1 MQSDESVIFSADVDI
16 DTCSSFNASS
26 FFGWTRASVI
36 DENIS
41 PHPCGVYPQ
50 PIPVDHLTGLA
61 AMPYDFAE
69 LAGYNKIDF
78 LHLAVYDN
86 FTSRQEILELD
97 AKEPK
102 WELLTKAS
110 VCPKLFQ
117 LAKHH
122 ALLAKIKPTSVLE
135 LADVLALIRPAKRQY
150 EDLYL
155 AQRGKIRPLL
165 FLKEMSEAYAFK
177 KSHAISYAKVICLQ
191 LHLIELNR
199 L

>member
-1 MQSDESVIFSADVDI
+1 MQSDESVKFNADVDI
-16 DTCSSFNASS
+16 DTCSSFNASK

-36 DENIS
+36 DEDIT
-41 PHPCGVYPQ
+41 PHPCGVYAQ
-50 PIPVDHLTGLA
+50 PIPVDHISGLA

-69 LAGYNKIDF
+69 LVGYNKIDF
-78 LHLAVYDN
+78 LHLAVYDH
-86 FTSRQEILELD
+86 FLSREEILELD
-97 AKEPK
+97 KKEPK

-117 LAKHH
+117 VAKHH
-122 ALLAKIKPTSVLE
+122 SLLVKVKPKSVLE
-135 LADVLALIRPAKRQY
+135 LADVLALIRPAKRHY
-150 EDLYL
+150 EDLYIEH
-155 AQRGKIRPLL
+155 REKIRPLL
-165 FLKEMSEAYAFK
+165 FLKDAAEAYAFK